1 MIFYYRIWW
10 HIWFV
15 YVFFSPQLFWTSL
28 FYPCFQFFFFFFFR
42 PRCCYNWRLKGFP
55 IQSWA
60 VHLDKREANLEQE
73 RKGLGRDPWN
83 SINLW
88 IYLNFMDNLVRKTG
102 TNPFCR
108 DVTGRRIRACF
119 VVSIKVN
126 SNTAMSQRVFFFFLV
141 QLMFKKYKVDFSG
154 LGILNDLWQTP
165 LSHTSWCQQNHQSDS
180 FLHQIIFNILS
191 CSFF

>member
-28 FYPCFQFFFFFFFR
+28 FYPCFQFFFFR

-83 SINLW
+83 SMNLW

-126 SNTAMSQRVFFFFLV
+126 SNTAMSQRVFFFLV

-180 FLHQIIFNILS
+180 FRASNHFQYFKLFV
-191 CSFF
+191 FF